1 MLFPTSSVLLE
12 PHSHCWN
19 LGFLFSLCTTLG
31 LQSMVG
37 VKNYKIEIIAP
48 GSRVYICKLDVVRK
62 GVCFLFRILGI
73 FISLAW
79 PSCVYEKK
87 NSGNRKWQ
95 EVFVLF
101 KNLHAQRKVAFAFS
115 TLLLYGPL
123 LIYIG
128 TAPISEV
135 SIASTWEYGDQL
147 GFCSFVLL
155 LSGVA
160 STAGIFALS

>member
-1 MLFPTSSVLLE
+1 
-12 PHSHCWN
+12 
-19 LGFLFSLCTTLG
+19 
-31 LQSMVG
+31 MVG

-87 NSGNRKWQ
+87 NSGKRNNDKK
-95 EVFVLF
+95 FFALF
-101 KNLHAQRKVAFAFS
+101 KNLHAQQKVAFAFG

-123 LIYIG
+123 LVYIG

-135 SIASTWEYGDQL
+135 LIASTWEYGDQL
-147 GFCSFVLL
+147 GFCSFALL
-155 LSGVA
+155 LSGIT
-160 STAGIFALS
+160 STAGIVALP

>member
-1 MLFPTSSVLLE
+1 
-12 PHSHCWN
+12 
-19 LGFLFSLCTTLG
+19 
-31 LQSMVG
+31 MVG

-62 GVCFLFRILGI
+62 GVCFLFRIVGV
-73 FISLAW
+73 FISLAR

-87 NSGNRKWQ
+87 NSGKRNKDKK
-95 EVFVLF
+95 FLYSS
-101 KNLHAQRKVAFAFS
+101 KNLHAQQKVAFAFG

-123 LIYIG
+123 LVYIG

-135 SIASTWEYGDQL
+135 SIASTWEYGDRL
-147 GFCSFVLL
+147 GVCSFALL

-160 STAGIFALS
+160 STAGIFALP